1 MLNNASTYDSFS
13 EACSN
18 TTAAQGHD
26 WIWPDRESF
35 SAWGRCRAR
44 LTQSGEYLFPLTFV
58 SAVGS
63 DKSRAALILPGDE
76 CT

>member
-26 WIWPDRESF
+26 WIWPGPWKFLRVGPVPRTPH
-35 SAWGRCRAR
+35 AIGRVPFPAHIRFGR
-44 LTQSGEYLFPLTFV
+44 GERQKP
-58 SAVGS
+58 GS
-63 DKSRAALILPGDE
+63 S
-76 CT
+76 